1 MLLWS
6 EQLHGELSWILVDE
20 KGEGGSPL
28 SCCCSCLQ
36 PCKEAKKPEA
46 YGPNGG
52 SFCKECSDD
61 TAGADGNLS
70 CTYTLVK
77 HTNGVQAANPH

>member
-1 MLLWS
+1 MVNSIEFW
-6 EQLHGELSWILVDE
+6 WMRRE
-20 KGEGGSPL
+20 KEDSPL
-28 SCCCSCLQ
+28 SCCCSSLQ

-52 SFCKECSDD
+52 SFCKECSHD

-77 HTNGVQAANPH
+77 HTNGTQAANPH